1 MGTFFSKGWDGPAF
15 VLFESAHLVILLI
28 IVIIN
33 IWMLRFRGSSE
44 STRKAVRWTMAI
56 ILWVNEAAWHVWN
69 IYLGTWNIQTMLPL
83 HLCSILIWL
92 SGFMLV
98 FKNYQIYEFVY
109 FLGIGAGLQAL
120 LTPDVGIYNFPHFRF
135 LQAFIGHGMMLTAGV
150 YMTTVEGFR
159 PTWKSMARVIL
170 ISNIYMVIIFFVN
183 NAIGSNYLMVNGKPN
198 VKSILDLLPAW
209 PYYLIYVELIAI
221 VTCLLLYLPFI
232 IKDWRAR
239 KEVAIAD

>member
-83 HLCSILIWL
+83 HLCSVLIWL
-92 SGFMLV
+92 SGFMLI

-232 IKDWRAR
+232 IKDWRTR